1 MFNKCLSG
9 TWHAVTVI
17 RVSTGYPTTRRHG
30 EVVHELGRAVVRG
43 DLTAGETLPSEETLA
58 AEYGLSRGAFREAM
72 KVLAGKGLVASR
84 TRTGT
89 VVMPEARWNLMDPD
103 VLAWRYQGSPTR
115 SQLDDLAEVRV
126 ALEPEAARLAAA
138 RIRKAEVAGL
148 RDLLERMEQTLPDP
162 DEFIEAD
169 LAFHQA
175 VVAASGNELFV
186 TLFGL
191 LGAALAEV
199 RHVHTRSLR
208 RNQQTLPEHTAVVE
222 ALAARDQQAAFDR
235 MRHVVTEAAHDVRRT
250 RTPKKG

>member
-1 MFNKCLSG
+1 
-9 TWHAVTVI
+9 
-17 RVSTGYPTTRRHG
+17 
-30 EVVHELGRAVVRG
+30 
-43 DLTAGETLPSEETLA
+43 
-58 AEYGLSRGAFREAM
+58 M

-115 SQLDDLAEVRV
+115 GQLDDLAEVRV

-138 RIRKAEVAGL
+138 RIRKAEVAEL
-148 RDLLERMEQTLPDP
+148 RDLLDRMEQTLPDP

-169 LAFHQA
+169 LAFHRA
-175 VVAASGNELFV
+175 VVSASGNELFV

-191 LGAALAEV
+191 LGAALTEV
-199 RHVHTRSLR
+199 RHVHTRSVR
-208 RNQQTLPEHTAVVE
+208 RNQQTLPEHTAVVD
-222 ALAARDQQAAFDR
+222 ALQARDQQAAFDR
-235 MRHVVTEAAHDVRRT
+235 MRHVVTEAAHDVRRA